1 MTVSR
6 RHALLAI
13 AYLAT
18 MPISAS
24 AEEMF
29 AVRQA
34 DVEAVPYKFR
44 KREVAFETAE
54 PVGTIV
60 VDTQKHF
67 LYLITAE
74 GRAIRYGIGVGR
86 TGKRWTG
93 EAVIS
98 RKAKWPSWTPTTE
111 MLQRHENYQRWKDGM
126 PPGPDNPMGARAI
139 YLLNDGVDNQIRIHG
154 TPEPEAIGKNTTS
167 GCFRMLNIDVV
178 DLYDRV
184 DTGTRVVLMPRIAN
198 KRGSLFGSIE

>member
-6 RHALLAI
+6 RKLIIGFASLA
-13 AYLAT
+13 AT
-18 MPISAS
+18 SVAAFAQEP
-24 AEEMF
+24 F

-34 DVEAVPYKFR
+34 DVEVVPYKFR
-44 KREVAFETAE
+44 KRDVAFETAE
-54 PVGTIV
+54 PAGTIV

-67 LYLITAE
+67 LYLVTGN

-86 TGKRWTG
+86 AGKRWSG
-93 EAVIS
+93 EAVVS
-98 RKAKWPSWTPTTE
+98 RKAKWPSWTPTQE

-184 DTGTRVVLMPRIAN
+184 NTGTRVVLMPRTAS